1 MPVKTNE
8 DVYASEMNK
17 QIELQSRNHTNT
29 RRPQTAAAQGSSEN
43 HNRVHSALT
52 EQLKKRFAPEK

>member
-1 MPVKTNE
+1 
-8 DVYASEMNK
+8 MNK
-17 QIELQSRNHTNT
+17 QIELQSRNHTNI

-43 HNRVHSALT
+43 HNRVHSVLT